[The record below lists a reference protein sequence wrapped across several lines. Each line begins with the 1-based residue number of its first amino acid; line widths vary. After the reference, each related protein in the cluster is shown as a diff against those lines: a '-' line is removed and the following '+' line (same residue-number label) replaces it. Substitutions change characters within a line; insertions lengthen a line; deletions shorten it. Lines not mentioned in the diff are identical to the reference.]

1 MKESLSSLSVRQDVE
16 SSWRYILQGM
26 PEMVFLE
33 CFNGAMKTHPE
44 FG

>member
-1 MKESLSSLSVRQDVE
+1 MKEGLSSLSVWQDVE
-16 SSWRYILQGM
+16 SFWRYILQGM

-33 CFNGAMKTHPE
+33 CFYQATKTHPE